1 MSEISLTASMRSN
14 LLSLQQISKLQ
25 DSTQLRLSTGL
36 KVNSAID
43 NPSSYYTASS
53 LTNRA
58 EDLSAL
64 LDSMGQSVQT
74 IKAATEGIEKA
85 EELLELAKVEVQSA
99 LEQTEIPS
107 KEYFEN
113 RVGENGAVV
122 TTAEEL
128 VEAVNSGKEE
138 ICVYGTIQLND
149 TAITLKDNQ
158 KLVGTEYYTGY
169 SGKEKFSKIEVNI
182 TADYNGNNPIRLTG
196 NNILS
201 DIAINVNSKTTNSVI
216 ESNGSKEHQSYI
228 RNIEINATYSFSQTL
243 DQATGIY
250 IYSNGSTEIS
260 GHINIE
266 NYADENSIAGG
277 AFGIYCAKGCME
289 VAANSV
295 INIKSTSS
303 SFINYGYTHINS
315 GVKLNLYAE
324 KNIALSNGYVV
335 GSYGQIYQDL
345 IVDDNVELYLQC
357 DGGHAL
363 QNKIADNI
371 SFQFGKNVK
380 FSYKDF
386 YSKGVKVTSKAGA
399 LENLSDR
406 VTGSDLPA
414 EYFTQTAMSFQ
425 KANIAEILE
434 QETQDASKYNNML
447 SQYDSLIKDSSY
459 KGVNLLQADNLKVI
473 FNENRSA
480 TLDVMGV
487 DLSSDKI
494 GLLSADWLTA
504 DDVQKTLD
512 QLTNAKNELRS
523 AATKLGNYYS
533 IITTRE
539 DFTENLINVLQEGA
553 DKLTLANMN
562 EESANMLSLQT
573 RQQLAI
579 NSLSLASQ
587 SSRAVL
593 RLF

>member
-1 MSEISLTASMRSN
+1 MRSN

-43 NPSSYYTASS
+43 NPSSYYTAQS
-53 LTNRA
+53 LSNRA
-58 EDLSAL
+58 NDLSAL

-85 EELLELAKVEVQSA
+85 QELLELAKVEVQSA

-113 RVGENGAVV
+113 RVGENDAVV

-128 VEAVNSGKEE
+128 VEAINSGKEE

-149 TAITLKDNQ
+149 TSITLKDNQ

-169 SGKEKFSKIEVNI
+169 TGKEKFSQINI
-182 TADYNGNNPIRLTG
+182 NISASYSGSVPVRLTG

-201 DIAINVNSKTTNSVI
+201 DIAITGSYDVLWVNQHFIYSTGEDVNIRNLDVDVELLNSKNAALAAAIGVGNPDHKTT
-216 ESNGSKEHQSYI
+216 
-228 RNIEINATYSFSQTL
+228 F
-243 DQATGIY
+243 
-250 IYSNGSTEIS
+250 S
-260 GHINIE
+260 GHINL
-266 NYADENSIAGG
+266 NVTTQSPSINAM
-277 AFGIYCAKGCME
+277 GIYAMGGTIE
-289 VAANSV
+289 IAAES
-295 INIKSTSS
+295 ILNIKS
-303 SFINYGYTHINS
+303 S
-315 GVKLNLYAE
+315 GTALQNFASCLIGRGAKLNLYSE
-324 KNIALSNGYVV
+324 THCALAHGY
-335 GSYGQIYQDL
+335 
-345 IVDDNVELYLQC
+345 IVDGYDKIQQDMIIEDNVEFYLESKT
-357 DGGHAL
+357 DSAL
-363 QNKIADNI
+363 RNQVADNT

-380 FSYKDF
+380 FSYKD
-386 YSKGVKVTSKAGA
+386 SRSQGVKVTSKAGV
-399 LENLSDR
+399 LENQNAYI
-406 VTGSDLPA
+406 TGADLPA
-414 EYFTQTAMSFQ
+414 EYFTQTATGFQ
-425 KANIAEILE
+425 PANIAEILE

-473 FNENRSA
+473 FNENRTS

-494 GLLSADWLTA
+494 GLLAADWLTA

-539 DFTENLINVLQEGA
+539 DFTENLINVLQEGS
-553 DKLTLANMN
+553 DKLTLADMN

-587 SSRAVL
+587 SSQAVL

>member
-1 MSEISLTASMRSN
+1 MRSN

-43 NPSSYYTASS
+43 NPSSYYTAQS
-53 LTNRA
+53 LSNRA
-58 EDLSAL
+58 NDLSAL

-128 VEAVNSGKEE
+128 VDAVNSGKEE

-169 SGKEKFSKIEVNI
+169 TGIEKFSQINI
-182 TADYNGNNPIRLTG
+182 NISDSFSGGSPIKLAGNNS
-196 NNILS
+196 ILS
-201 DIAINVNSKTTNSVI
+201 DISLDVNSKKGDSVVR
-216 ESNGSKEHQSYI
+216 SGGAKGTQRFI
-228 RNIEINATYSFSQTL
+228 RNIDIKANYSFPQAM
-243 DQATGIY
+243 DQAAGIN
-250 IYSNGSTEIS
+250 IYDDSLTELS

-266 NYADENSIAGG
+266 SYVDGNSQANG
-277 AFGIYCAKGCME
+277 AYGIYAQRGSSEIASDC
-289 VAANSV
+289 VL
-295 INIKSTSS
+295 NIKSTSWS
-303 SFINYGYTHINS
+303 YINYGHTHINS
-315 GVKLNLYAE
+315 GAKLNLYSE
-324 KNIALSNGYVV
+324 TNHALSNGYV
-335 GSYGQIYQDL
+335 GDL
-345 IVDDNVELYLQC
+345 YDNIQQNLIIDDNVELYLETK
-357 DGGHAL
+357 GSNAIK
-363 QNKIADNI
+363 NEIADYI

-380 FSYKDF
+380 FSYKDNK
-386 YSKGVKVTSKAGA
+386 SEGVKVTSKAGV
-399 LENLSDR
+399 LENQNAYI
-406 VTGSDLPA
+406 TGADLPA
-414 EYFTQTAMSFQ
+414 EYFIQTATSFQ
-425 KANIAEILE
+425 QANIAEILE

-459 KGVNLLQADNLKVI
+459 KGVNLLQADDLKVI

-504 DDVQKTLD
+504 EDVQKTLD
-512 QLTNAKNELRS
+512 QITNAKNTLRS

-533 IITTRE
+533 IITERE
-539 DFTENLINVLQEGA
+539 TFTDSLINVLQEGA
-553 DKLTLANMN
+553 DKLTLADMN

-587 SSRAVL
+587 SSQAVL

>member
-1 MSEISLTASMRSN
+1 MRSN

-85 EELLELAKVEVQSA
+85 QELLELAKVEVQSA
-99 LEQTEIPS
+99 LEKTEIPS

-128 VEAVNSGKEE
+128 VDAVNSGKEE

-169 SGKEKFSKIEVNI
+169 TGKEKFSKINI
-182 TADYNGNNPIRLTG
+182 NMSDSYNKDSPIKLTG
-196 NNILS
+196 NNSILS
-201 DIAINVNSKTTNSVI
+201 DLSLQVNSKKGKSVV
-216 ESNGSKEHQSYI
+216 GSSGLKDTQRFI
-228 RNIEINATYSFSQTL
+228 RNIDIKANYSFPQAM
-243 DQATGIY
+243 DQAAGIN
-250 IYSNGSTEIS
+250 IYDDSLTELS

-266 NYADENSIAGG
+266 SYVDGNSQAQG
-277 AFGIYCAKGCME
+277 AYGIYCLGGNTEIASD
-289 VAANSV
+289 SV
-295 INIKSTSS
+295 LNIKSTSS
-303 SFINYGYTHINS
+303 CFINYGYTHINS
-315 GVKLNLYAE
+315 GTKFNLFSE
-324 KNIALSNGYVV
+324 TNIALSNGYTDE
-335 GSYGQIYQDL
+335 GYDKIQQDM
-345 IVDDNVELYLQC
+345 IIDDNVDFYLKSKGNYSIKNQI
-357 DGGHAL
+357 G
-363 QNKIADNI
+363 DNI

-380 FSYKDF
+380 FSYKD
-386 YSKGVKVTSKAGA
+386 SRSEGVKVTSKAGV
-399 LENLSDR
+399 LETQSSYI
-406 VTGSDLPA
+406 TGADLPA
-414 EYFTQTAMSFQ
+414 EYFIQTATDFQ
-425 KANIAEILE
+425 QANIAEILE

-504 DDVQKTLD
+504 EDVQKTLD

-523 AATKLGNYYS
+523 AATKFGNYYS

-539 DFTENLINVLQEGA
+539 DFTENLINVLQEGS
-553 DKLTLANMN
+553 DKLTLADMN

-573 RQQLAI
+573 QQQLAI

-587 SSRAVL
+587 ASQAVL